1 MEIYFFNIF
10 LQQKTHRKK
19 TDVNSENGFF
29 YTGFSCSWFWKS
41 PNLQNH
47 KHRCRWP
54 MSLLQNHKHS
64 IWTEKKLGLWMSF
77 GFFWISLGLLDGH
90 NKYQEL
96 GNQPFGV
103 FIYVLSNK
111 GIPYTPNNRP
121 TVSGLFFCFLTLIS
135 DILNFPSKINSWR
148 FWNGSLG
155 RNEHKKNWNPRSTI
169 KSLVRGFWKGR
180 LEKKTRSQG
189 FQDAPSELP
198 FGMFVIFRTLWK
210 ERNTVT
216 VEHSGTL

>member
-1 MEIYFFNIF
+1 MALLHQRHLSRKSSWKSQW
-10 LQQKTHRKK
+10 LQQF
-19 TDVNSENGFF
+19 NGEILKVPEIWD
-29 YTGFSCSWFWKS
+29 GKS
-41 PNLQNH
+41 PISSAL
-47 KHRCRWP
+47 RRAAYWERV
-54 MSLLQNHKHS
+54 
-64 IWTEKKLGLWMSF
+64 WTSEVLFTK
-77 GFFWISLGLLDGH
+77 
-90 NKYQEL
+90 E
-96 GNQPFGV
+96 FGV
-103 FIYVLSNK
+103 VQK
-111 GIPYTPNNRP
+111 EGIPYTPNNRP

-148 FWNGSLG
+148 FWNVSLG